1 MSSKNIKKRVYILM
15 CATLLSTSALP
26 VTSVFADDV
35 SSVIEKT
42 TSDKPANGVSDQAQQ
57 NESAISSTKIEETT
71 MSSTATVSKENS
83 HLEVQKKSSSSE
95 SSAPATSVIATDE
108 AVQPTNIITDM
119 WGTAPVSYNKV
130 NGELTVSSGTISG
143 GNIGNSSI
151 KKQDVTKII
160 ISGDVKLP
168 STSANL
174 FSGSY
179 FPNLVVIEGSFDT
192 SNVTDMDHMF
202 ANSELTSLDLT
213 NWDTSNVTD
222 MSYMFAQSKL
232 TSLDVSQWNTSNVT
246 NMRHMFHSI
255 NMEHLDVDNWDTSNV
270 TDMDNLF
277 EFAPISSINVS
288 KWNTSNVTNMAT
300 AFFKTNLTELDLT
313 NWDTSKVQNSSSMF
327 VFSGI
332 KKLTLGS
339 KTKFNNDPNL
349 PDIDQSSGVYTGRWE
364 RIDPVSPQSFYNGSN
379 DFMSNYDGSFP
390 GTYVWEKTKV
400 KAADVTAKYL
410 DESGKTISDN
420 VILSGNIGEDYNTT
434 QKDLPGYTFK
444 AVQGNPTGQF
454 TSDAQ
459 IVTYIYTKDPVAGA
473 NVTAKYVDEN
483 GKTISDDVVKNGNV
497 GDSYTT
503 EQKAIPGYTFKE
515 IQGSASGQFTDK
527 EQTVTYV
534 YTKDPVV
541 GGSVLVKYVDEAGNT
556 LSDNVVKSGNIGDD
570 YSTEQKAI
578 PGYTFKEVQGSASGQ
593 FTDQEQT
600 ITYVYTKNSV
610 TPVKPTEPG
619 TTQTNE
625 NNTETPVKNTTNV
638 SLHNNVSTLGSVSTT
653 NEKSL
658 PTTGEKPANWAV
670 VVGGLITLTA
680 ATVLYLLKRK
690 Y

>member
-1 MSSKNIKKRVYILM
+1 MSSKNIKKRVNILM

-26 VTSVFADDV
+26 VTPVFADDV

-130 NGELTVSSGTISG
+130 NGELTVSSGTNSG

-168 STSANL
+168 SYSANL
-174 FSGSY
+174 FRGSY

-213 NWDTSNVTD
+213 NWDTS
-222 MSYMFAQSKL
+222 
-232 TSLDVSQWNTSNVT
+232 
-246 NMRHMFHSI
+246 
-255 NMEHLDVDNWDTSNV
+255 
-270 TDMDNLF
+270 
-277 EFAPISSINVS
+277 
-288 KWNTSNVTNMAT
+288 
-300 AFFKTNLTELDLT
+300 
-313 NWDTSKVQNSSSMF
+313 KVQNSYRMF
-327 VFSGI
+327 FYTGI

-339 KTKFNNDPNL
+339 KTKFNDSPEL
-349 PDIDQSSGVYTGRWE
+349 PHIDQSSGVYTGRWE

-390 GTYVWEKTKV
+390 GTYVWETKV

-410 DESGKTISDN
+410 
-420 VILSGNIGEDYNTT
+420 
-434 QKDLPGYTFK
+434 
-444 AVQGNPTGQF
+444 
-454 TSDAQ
+454 
-459 IVTYIYTKDPVAGA
+459 
-473 NVTAKYVDEN
+473 DEN

-541 GGSVLVKYVDEAGNT
+541 GGNVTAKYVDGAGNT

-593 FTDQEQT
+593 FTDKEQT

>member
-1 MSSKNIKKRVYILM
+1 MKKTKILSLCIMALMLVGTSFNVKAEEIGKSIFDYKENTVIVKNHNGIPYELKGYSSNYLEPKQRGAENFRYNGDSFDKASPGK
-15 CATLLSTSALP
+15 TSA
-26 VTSVFADDV
+26 VWKDSYY
-35 SSVIEKT
+35 INQG
-42 TSDKPANGVSDQAQQ
+42 DKITY
-57 NESAISSTKIEETT
+57 ETKD
-71 MSSTATVSKENS
+71 N
-83 HLEVQKKSSSSE
+83 
-95 SSAPATSVIATDE
+95 
-108 AVQPTNIITDM
+108 NIITISAITPIPDFIIYRENGIFGIQSVFGSFLDYIYPKTKINISSSQKTKGHITFKDIDYGENITINKSSLKYIGVSENSLITYKETDTTITFYGKQ
-119 WGTAPVSYNKV
+119 GTKGSSDLDDNYWVTLFLNSNNIDLELKTSVGTVTGFDSEKV
-130 NGELTVSSGTISG
+130 VELPENEGSVVANYVDEEGNVISDQVITI
-143 GNIGNSSI
+143 GNIG
-151 KKQDVTKII
+151 D
-160 ISGDVKLP
+160 P
-168 STSANL
+168 YST
-174 FSGSY
+174 
-179 FPNLVVIEGSFDT
+179 E
-192 SNVTDMDHMF
+192 
-202 ANSELTSLDLT
+202 
-213 NWDTSNVTD
+213 
-222 MSYMFAQSKL
+222 Q
-232 TSLDVSQWNTSNVT
+232 
-246 NMRHMFHSI
+246 
-255 NMEHLDVDNWDTSNV
+255 
-270 TDMDNLF
+270 
-277 EFAPISSINVS
+277 
-288 KWNTSNVTNMAT
+288 
-300 AFFKTNLTELDLT
+300 
-313 NWDTSKVQNSSSMF
+313 
-327 VFSGI
+327 
-332 KKLTLGS
+332 
-339 KTKFNNDPNL
+339 
-349 PDIDQSSGVYTGRWE
+349 
-364 RIDPVSPQSFYNGSN
+364 
-379 DFMSNYDGSFP
+379 
-390 GTYVWEKTKV
+390 
-400 KAADVTAKYL
+400 KA
-410 DESGKTISDN
+410 I
-420 VILSGNIGEDYNTT
+420 
-434 QKDLPGYTFK
+434 PGYTFK
-444 AVQGNPTGQF
+444 EIQGSASGQF
-454 TSDAQ
+454 TDKEQ
-459 IVTYIYTKDPVAGA
+459 TVTYVYTKDPVAGA

-593 FTDQEQT
+593 FTDKEQT

-670 VVGGLITLTA
+670 VVGGLIPLTA